1 VRQSSSQRQ
10 LSVMWCWIFAT
21 ITLLNTITALSL
33 PASFQNYRQ
42 NNQYGNIPQY
52 EVLELTSSELEDL
65 LSNVHSPAIDHL
77 LMQEEYGDA
86 NGDLGDYSSY
96 PLNNDYYQEDDNDQI
111 HQLKWL
117 QDYMNEGQQVQGED
131 RQTNLKM
138 ATTTA
143 PPTTEAST
151 TTTSRPVIRR
161 MTKERRGMMEEPIFR
176 PDNARDP
183 QFMYRGRK
191 KRSAPVPPFIN
202 AGVTKNKMHF

>member
-1 VRQSSSQRQ
+1 MGIVRQSSSQRQ
-10 LSVMWCWIFAT
+10 LSVMWCWIFA
-21 ITLLNTITALSL
+21 TITALSL

-138 ATTTA
+138 ASATA

-151 TTTSRPVIRR
+151 PVIRR
-161 MTKERRGMMEEPIFR
+161 MTKERRGMKEEPIFR

-183 QFMYRGRK
+183 QF
-191 KRSAPVPPFIN
+191 
-202 AGVTKNKMHF
+202 